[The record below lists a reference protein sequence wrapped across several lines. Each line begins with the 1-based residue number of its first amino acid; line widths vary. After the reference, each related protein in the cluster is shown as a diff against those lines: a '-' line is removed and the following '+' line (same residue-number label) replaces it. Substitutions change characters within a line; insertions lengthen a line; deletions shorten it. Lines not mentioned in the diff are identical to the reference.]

1 MRVQSRPHHV
11 GFLEDVKKILG
22 DKDGVVSPRPSQAQ
36 NLEYLVLCANLWGE
50 IRGGK
55 RVIPELESDLKDHL
69 RTEADQL
76 YEIRYAPWGAESL
89 ELMPWPSKFVQK
101 YRIWFVRENDGTERL
116 MAMTD
121 VKTITDRGFQDF
133 DEVVGPRIL
142 EAYPSSRIERQ
153 EPKDG

>member
-1 MRVQSRPHHV
+1 MRVKSRPHHV

-50 IRGGK
+50 MRGGR
-55 RVIPELESDLKDHL
+55 RVIPELESKLKDHL
-69 RTEADQL
+69 RTAAGQL

-89 ELMPWPSKFVQK
+89 ELIPWPPKLVRK

-133 DEVVGPRIL
+133 DEVVCPRIL
-142 EAYPSSRIERQ
+142 EDYPGGRTER
-153 EPKDG
+153 